1 MKVLIELSIR
11 LNRAV
16 SARGSMTGSSTKKD
30 LTHSCVKLTDNND
43 KNTLP
48 GNSLDPIHKQRTAQQ
63 ENQQ

>member
-1 MKVLIELSIR
+1 MIENEGID
-11 LNRAV
+11 RAWLHD
-16 SARGSMTGSSTKKD
+16 SFTKKD

-48 GNSLDPIHKQRTAQQ
+48 GNLLDPVLKQRTAQR

>member
-1 MKVLIELSIR
+1 MKVSIELSIR

-16 SARGSMTGSSTKKD
+16 SARGSM
-30 LTHSCVKLTDNND
+30 THSCVKLTDNND

-48 GNSLDPIHKQRTAQQ
+48 GNLLDPVLKQRTAQR